1 MAQQMGC
8 VASAVKEFHKEG
20 NVPEIGVDFTAV
32 QQRNAVDGI
41 LEGPVSLVFVVE
53 GQPDILG
60 VEWHVTLHVHDGTVL
75 IQLFRG
81 PFRAAE
87 VIVHYLLYGLGT
99 ILAENG
105 ILDLVDRRPQ
115 DGISRHRKKG

>member
-8 VASAVKEFHKEG
+8 FASAVKEFHKEG

-41 LEGPVSLVFVVE
+41 LEGPVSLIFVVE

-87 VIVHYLLYGLGT
+87 VIVHHLLYGLGT
-99 ILAENG
+99 VLAENG

-115 DGISRHRKKG
+115 DGISRHR